1 MSTVQLAK
9 IVVNDDVD
17 DGFFYDDDGG
27 EQLKTSLLMSN
38 KRVEWAKSNAI
49 DITISRTTNALT
61 FEQYMIATAKLTPI
75 QQTEY
80 LLRFTQ

>member
-17 DGFFYDDDGG
+17 DGFFYDDGG

-49 DITISRTTNALT
+49 EITISRTTNALT
-61 FEQYMIATAKLTPI
+61 FERYLIATAKLTPI

-80 LLRFTQ
+80 LLRFT